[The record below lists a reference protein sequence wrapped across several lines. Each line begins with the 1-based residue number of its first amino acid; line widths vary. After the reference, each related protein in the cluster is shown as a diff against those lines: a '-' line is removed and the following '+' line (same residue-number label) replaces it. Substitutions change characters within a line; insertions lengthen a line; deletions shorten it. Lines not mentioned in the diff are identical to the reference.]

1 MNKNILLIFGSLG
14 IIILGFILGWLF
26 PVEGP
31 YDYIYDEAVKEK
43 RPSVNIPRQQEPKII
58 IDEDEELEILYI
70 LPPMPVIG
78 E

>member
-1 MNKNILLIFGSLG
+1 MNKSLLFTGIG
-14 IIILGFILGWLF
+14 IICLGFILGWLF

-43 RPSVNIPRQQEPKII
+43 RPSTNVPSKENKSVVI
-58 IDEDEELEILYI
+58 IDEEGEPELIYI

>member
-1 MNKNILLIFGSLG
+1 MSKPLLFAGIG
-14 IIILGFILGWLF
+14 IICLGFILGWLF

-31 YDYIYDEAVKEK
+31 YDYIYDKAIKEK
-43 RPSVNIPRQQEPKII
+43 RPSVNVPPKENKSIVI
-58 IDEDEELEILYI
+58 VDEEEEPELIYI

>member
-1 MNKNILLIFGSLG
+1 MNKPLFFAG
-14 IIILGFILGWLF
+14 IGIVCLGFVLGWLF

-43 RPSVNIPRQQEPKII
+43 RPSVNVPSKENKPVII
-58 IDEDEELEILYI
+58 IDEEEPELIYI
-70 LPPMPVIG
+70 LPPMPIIG